1 MAGKF
6 EIAKDKAG
14 KYRFRLKAGN
24 GEIIAVS
31 EAYETIARC
40 RYAGSRSPAPRGNA
54 SPSMSA
60 ARPTLR
66 FVLPGP
72 ALSLLVAARFRS
84 RSPPWTRSG
93 AETGSA
99 HASAIS
105 AGAGC
110 GLTTPSLSAP
120 LRCCDPRACRCVE
133 P

>member
-6 EIAKDKAG
+6 EITKDKAG

-72 ALSLLVAARFRS
+72 RSACWSRRDSGRDHRRGLDPEPKPAPLMRRRSRRAQVAA
-84 RSPPWTRSG
+84 
-93 AETGSA
+93 
-99 HASAIS
+99 
-105 AGAGC
+105 
-110 GLTTPSLSAP
+110 
-120 LRCCDPRACRCVE
+120 LRRRACRPRCGAVTLGLVGV
-133 P
+133 